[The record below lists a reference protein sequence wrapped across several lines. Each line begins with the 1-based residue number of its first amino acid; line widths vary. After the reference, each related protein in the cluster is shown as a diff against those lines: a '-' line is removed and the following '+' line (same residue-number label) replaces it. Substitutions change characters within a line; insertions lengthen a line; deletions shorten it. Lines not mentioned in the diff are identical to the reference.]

1 MHSDSKPDE
10 KDLKPQGKLQGYLR
24 CEAAKYIR
32 ENPSVFENLDPTAD
46 GTPDELAS
54 KVAKS
59 GTWADS
65 IALFA
70 HKIGVQLR
78 IWAFDVEQH
87 AWVLYLV
94 GPEPPEEPAPKSR
107 RRRRIP

>member
-1 MHSDSKPDE
+1 M
-10 KDLKPQGKLQGYLR
+10 
-24 CEAAKYIR
+24 AT
-32 ENPSVFENLDPTAD
+32 V
-46 GTPDELAS
+46 
-54 KVAKS
+54 

-107 RRRRIP
+107 RRTQSIEYQNFLILKTY